1 MILGLDISTTC
12 VGVCILNN
20 EGNVLLL
27 DHIILS
33 KIKTGLRDKATAVK
47 EKLEDI
53 NNKFDIKYIFIEEC
67 LLRYRMGAS
76 SIHTLMTLAKFNG
89 IVSYVASEIFD
100 ITPGYILA
108 PHARKVC
115 GVKVTKEEKKEIGI
129 KQIVLNHVK
138 NQLGDDLDMFY
149 TRTNK
154 PKPYMFDRADSWIVA
169 KCGYFEQILQN

>member
-12 VGVCILNN
+12 VGLCVLDSK
-20 EGNVLLL
+20 GNVLLL

-33 KIKTGLRDKATAVK
+33 KIKTGLRFKAVAVK
-47 EKLEDI
+47 ERLKDI
-53 NNKFDIKYIFIEEC
+53 NDQFDIKHIFIEEC

-76 SIHTLMTLAKFNG
+76 SIHTLMILAKFNG
-89 IVSYVASEIFD
+89 IVSFISSEIFD
-100 ITPGYILA
+100 ITPAYILA

-115 GVKVTKEEKKEIGI
+115 GVKVTKEEKKEKGI

-138 NQLGDDLDMFY
+138 NELGDGLDIIY

-154 PKPYMFDRADSWIVA
+154 PKPYMFDRADSWIIA
-169 KCGYFEQILQN
+169 KCGYLEQIIQK

>member
-12 VGVCILNN
+12 VGLCVLDNK
-20 EGNVLLL
+20 GNVLLL

-47 EKLEDI
+47 EKLENI
-53 NNKFDIKYIFIEEC
+53 NDQFDIKYIFIEEC
-67 LLRYRMGAS
+67 LLRFRMGAS

-89 IVSYVASEIFD
+89 VISYIASEIFD
-100 ITPGYILA
+100 IIPCYFLA

-115 GVKVTKEEKKEIGI
+115 GVKITKEEKKEKGI

-138 NQLGDDLDMFY
+138 NELGDGLDMFY

-154 PKPYMFDRADSWIVA
+154 PKPYMFDRSDSWIIA
-169 KCGYFEQILQN
+169 KCGYLKQILQN

>member
-1 MILGLDISTTC
+1 MILGLDVSTTC
-12 VGVCILNN
+12 VGLCVLDSK
-20 EGNVLLL
+20 GNMLLL

-33 KIKTGLRDKATAVK
+33 KIKTGLRDKAFAVK
-47 EKLEDI
+47 EKLENI
-53 NNKFDIKYIFIEEC
+53 NDQFDIKHIFIEEC

-89 IVSYVASEIFD
+89 IISYVASEIFD
-100 ITPGYILA
+100 IIPSHILA

-115 GVKVTKEEKKEIGI
+115 GLKVTKEEKKEKGI

-138 NQLGDDLDMFY
+138 DELGDDLDMFY

-154 PKPYMFDRADSWIVA
+154 PKPYMFDRADSWIIA
-169 KCGYFEQILQN
+169 KCGYLEQILQN